1 MKEEWRDIGIIDGI
15 DYTGLYQCSNTGLV
29 RGVDRI
35 DSHNQPRKGKILKF
49 LYPKGEHKGIRVALS
64 KNGVKRKLL
73 IHRIEAIVFGL
84 PIPEHLKDM
93 PIEKLQVDHI
103 DTNPFNNNLSNLRW
117 VDCLGNHMN
126 VLTRQ
131 HMTEAQVNRKDKSKV
146 VLQID
151 PATENIIAEFPSTME
166 VQRQLG
172 LRNGHISACCR
183 GEENTCGGF
192 KWRYVS

>member
-35 DSHNQPRKGKILKF
+35 DSHNQPRKGKVLIF
-49 LYPKGEHKGIRVALS
+49 IYSKGEKGIRVALS
-64 KNGVKRKLL
+64 KNGIKRKLF
-73 IHRIEAIVFGL
+73 IHRIEAITFEL
-84 PIPEHLKDM
+84 PIPEHLKD
-93 PIEKLQVDHI
+93 ISIDELQVDHI
-103 DTNPFNNNLSNLRW
+103 DTNPLNNNLNNLRW

-126 VLTRQ
+126 ELTRQ
-131 HMTEAQVNRKDKSKV
+131 HMTEAQVNRKDKSKT

-151 PATENIIAEFPSTME
+151 PTTGDVIAEFPSTME

-172 LRNGHISACCR
+172 FRNSHISACCR
-183 GEENTCGGF
+183 GQQNTCGGF
-192 KWRYVS
+192 KWRYTN

>member
-49 LYPKGEHKGIRVALS
+49 IYSKGKKGIRVALS
-64 KNGVKRKLL
+64 KKGIKRKLY
-73 IHRIEAIVFGL
+73 IHRIEAITFEL
-84 PIPEHLKDM
+84 PIPEHLKDI
-93 PIEKLQVDHI
+93 PIEELQVDHI
-103 DTNPFNNNLSNLRW
+103 DTNPLNNNLNNLRW
-117 VDCLGNHMN
+117 VDCLGNHLN
-126 VLTRQ
+126 ELTRQ
-131 HMTEAQVNRKDKSKV
+131 HMTEAQVNRKDKSKT

-151 PATENIIAEFPSTME
+151 PTTGDVIAEFPSTME

-172 LRNGHISACCR
+172 FRNSHISSCCR
-183 GEENTCGGF
+183 GQQNTCGGF
-192 KWRYVS
+192 KWRYTN

>member
-1 MKEEWRDIGIIDGI
+1 MEEIWRDIGIIDGI

-49 LYPKGEHKGIRVALS
+49 IYSKGKKGIRVALS
-64 KNGVKRKLL
+64 KKGIKRKLF
-73 IHRIEAIVFGL
+73 IHRIEAITFEL
-84 PIPEHLKDM
+84 PIPEHLEDI
-93 PIEKLQVDHI
+93 PIDELQVDHI
-103 DTNPFNNNLSNLRW
+103 DTNPLNNNLNNLRW

-126 VLTRQ
+126 ELTRQ
-131 HMTEAQVNRKDKSKV
+131 HMTEAQVNRKDKSKM

-151 PATENIIAEFPSTME
+151 PTTGDVIAEFPSTME

-172 LRNGHISACCR
+172 LRNSHISACCR
-183 GEENTCGGF
+183 GQQNTCGGF
-192 KWRYVS
+192 KWRYTN